1 MVDEESQNL
10 AAEPAVGKPANRDRR
25 EDARV
30 IDGEISASETSASEQ
45 AAPSR
50 AEPSQAE
57 PVRRAAAPA
66 PRPKTIGSARAFVS
80 GALGGLVVAG
90 LAAAG
95 AYYGFTPK
103 AELAEA
109 DANRLAAVEAQT
121 LRIGAAD
128 ESQAQRSAAGV
139 ANLDKRVGAIEAG
152 VAGTAALGNRVDALE
167 QARASEEPKLAAVA
181 KGTQDLTDEIK
192 ALRADVDAARGE
204 IPGFS
209 ARVAKLEQ
217 ATAQAAPAGAEL
229 SALTDRIGKVE
240 TALAAPKTE
249 TRAAPEKPAAE
260 DNPAAVAIVADVLRD
275 KLAAGSPFAT
285 ELAALRTLGV
295 DPDKLTALGAL
306 VNGAPTARALA
317 DRFDAAAPKVLAA
330 IQPVQDGG
338 IADRFLA
345 HLRGLVQV
353 RPLNEVA
360 GDDPAALVSQ
370 IEADSRRGDLEGA
383 LAAYAKLPET
393 ARRPAADW
401 AAAASAKQGAEAAL
415 GSIREAAVARLAGN
429 DKP

>member
-1 MVDEESQNL
+1 MVDEEGQNL
-10 AAEPAVGKPANRDRR
+10 AAESAVGKPTNRDRR
-25 EDARV
+25 QDPGV
-30 IDGEISASETSASEQ
+30 IEGEIPARETLASEQ
-45 AAPSR
+45 A
-50 AEPSQAE
+50 EPPKVE
-57 PVRRAAAPA
+57 PLRPAADPT
-66 PRPKTIGSARAFVS
+66 PRPRTIGSARAFAS
-80 GALGGLVVAG
+80 GALGGLVVAA
-90 LAAAG
+90 LAAGG
-95 AYYGFTPK
+95 AYYGFAPK
-103 AELAEA
+103 AQLAEA
-109 DANRLAAVEAQT
+109 DANRLAAVEAET

-128 ESQAQRSAAGV
+128 QSQGQRSAAGV

-152 VAGTAALGNRVDALE
+152 VAGTAALGSRLDALE
-167 QARASEEPKLAAVA
+167 QARAAEDPKLTAAA
-181 KGTQDLTDEIK
+181 KGTQDLTNEIK

-204 IPGFS
+204 IPGLS

-229 SALTDRIGKVE
+229 SALTDRLGKVE

-285 ELAALRTLGV
+285 ELAALKTLGV
-295 DPDKLTALGAL
+295 DSGKLAALGAL

-330 IQPVQDGG
+330 VQPLQDGG

-370 IEADSRRGDLEGA
+370 IEAESRRGDLEGA
-383 LAAYAKLPET
+383 LSAYAKLPEA

-415 GSIREAAVARLAGN
+415 QSIRETAVARLAGN